1 MKTLMLLNPRK
12 RKKSRR
18 SSAKRKRSYTPRRRR
33 SAAKRVVRKTHRLGA
48 LKVMLNPRKKKMVR
62 RNPRRRKSGSGL
74 VGQLKNVLS
83 KENIQLAGGAVGAS
97 FLTQILLA
105 RYGSKLP
112 MAQADANG
120 NAPGRMLY
128 TLGIPVAGALLTHR
142 FSPALAQGMILGGLI
157 DTMTIAISN
166 YVPGA
171 REAVTGTGEYLNY
184 TPAPVGTLPP
194 GYAGINQFANVR
206 PVNGAMDDN
215 SAFKTDA
222 WTN

>member
-12 RKKSRR
+12 RKKSKR
-18 SSAKRKRSYTPRRRR
+18 SSAKRKSYAPKRRR
-33 SAAKRVVRKTHRLGA
+33 SVARKVVRRKTKRLGS
-48 LKVMLNPRKKKMVR
+48 LKVMLNPRKKKMR
-62 RNPRRRKSGSGL
+62 RNPRRRASGKGI
-74 VGQLKNVLS
+74 VGQLKNVIS

-97 FLTQILLA
+97 FLTQIILA

-157 DTMTIAISN
+157 DTMTIAISS

-171 REAVTGTGEYLNY
+171 REAVTGTGEYLDY
-184 TPAPVGTLPP
+184 TPAPVGALPP
-194 GYAGINQFANVR
+194 GYSGMNQFGNIR
-206 PVNGAMDDN
+206 PVNGALDDN
-215 SAFKTDA
+215 SAFKPDA
-222 WTN
+222 WSN

>member
-1 MKTLMLLNPRK
+1 MLLNPRK

-18 SSAKRKRSYTPRRRR
+18 SSAKRKSYVPKRRR
-33 SAAKRVVRKTHRLGA
+33 STARKVVRRKTKRLGS
-48 LKVMLNPRKKKMVR
+48 LKVMLNPRKRSVMR
-62 RNPRRRKSGSGL
+62 RNPRRRKSGMSSKGI

-97 FLTQILLA
+97 FLTQIILA

-112 MAQADANG
+112 MAQADATG
-120 NAPGRMLY
+120 KAPGRMLY
-128 TLGIPVAGALLTHR
+128 TLGIPIAGALLTNR

-157 DTMTIAISN
+157 DTLTIAISN

-184 TPAPVGTLPP
+184 TPAPVGALPP
-194 GYAGINQFANVR
+194 GYAGINQFANIR
-206 PVNGAMDDN
+206 PVNGVLDD
-215 SAFKTDA
+215 SAAFKTDA
-222 WTN
+222 WVN